1 MYPHHVFLVDIHIAL
16 YIFKFLLCQVI
27 ADSETLCSSFFALEQ
42 MIFYMAHET
51 TTLQLDS
58 KEILQVH
65 SALQGAVS
73 ALLYFLSGVADSDE
87 VSCVILYVTLL

>member
-1 MYPHHVFLVDIHIAL
+1 
-16 YIFKFLLCQVI
+16 
-27 ADSETLCSSFFALEQ
+27 

-87 VSCVILYVTLL
+87 VSYVILYVTLL

>member
-1 MYPHHVFLVDIHIAL
+1 M
-16 YIFKFLLCQVI
+16 I

-73 ALLYFLSGVADSDE
+73 ALLYFLSGVADSDK
-87 VSCVILYVTLL
+87 VRVLSCMSLCKKKLLFIRLNIGYLKNAASKIGFF